1 MRTRSVPAQK
11 RPYPP
16 LKEVTSNQPEF
27 DMDNVF
33 GTIVGFRCPLYVN
46 GINVPG
52 YHLHFINGDRTRG
65 GHVLSFE
72 MINGKCEVD
81 VLDQFF
87 LRLPDTKDFAAVDLS
102 KDRNK
107 ELKDVERG
115 DNKPEA
121 GDSK

>member
-1 MRTRSVPAQK
+1 MFQLK
-11 RPYPP
+11 RGLIRHSKKSPVIN
-16 LKEVTSNQPEF
+16 LSSIWTMF
-27 DMDNVF
+27 F

-87 LRLPDTKDFAAVDLS
+87 LRLPDTKDFAAVDLA

-107 ELKDVERG
+107 ELKNVERG
-115 DNKPEA
+115 DNKPDA